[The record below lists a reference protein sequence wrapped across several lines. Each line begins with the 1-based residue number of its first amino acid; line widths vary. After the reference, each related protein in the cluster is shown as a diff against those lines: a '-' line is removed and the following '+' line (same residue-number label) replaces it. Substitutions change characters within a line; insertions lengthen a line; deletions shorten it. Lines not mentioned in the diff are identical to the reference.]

1 MLIAIQKYGIICKV
15 AQISTLSKT
24 INLLKQKYKK
34 GMDQGQI
41 LQEPNKIKF
50 GSIFVVSHLSFK

>member
-1 MLIAIQKYGIICKV
+1 MASFAKLHKLV
-15 AQISTLSKT
+15 LSKT